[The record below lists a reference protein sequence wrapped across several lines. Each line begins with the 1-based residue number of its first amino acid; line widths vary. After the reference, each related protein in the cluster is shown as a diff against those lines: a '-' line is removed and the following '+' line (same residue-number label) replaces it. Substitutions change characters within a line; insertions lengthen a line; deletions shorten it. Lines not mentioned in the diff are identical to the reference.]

1 MGPESHWFL
10 PSLIRFSWPRGEEE
24 ALIARPLL
32 PSLPS
37 GLHPISVLSIEG
49 GEQGT
54 RCPAGRRWGRRAL
67 GRCSRRS
74 TTTTRGAPAAL
85 TTGGRTSSG
94 ECRTRSS
101 SMSGWFLSRPV
112 HTSLPYTALFSSS
125 SSCRVTFLLSS

>member
-1 MGPESHWFL
+1 
-10 PSLIRFSWPRGEEE
+10 
-24 ALIARPLL
+24 LIARPLL

-37 GLHPISVLSIEG
+37 GLHPIAVLSIEG

-85 TTGGRTSSG
+85 TTGKDLLRGKPYK
-94 ECRTRSS
+94 E
-101 SMSGWFLSRPV
+101 FLYV
-112 HTSLPYTALFSSS
+112 WMVSLTAGTHFSSLH
-125 SSCRVTFLLSS
+125 RPLFQLLLLSGDFSLELVTLDNLNDHMLQ